1 MGWQM
6 RAGGSLLAAV
16 AALLLLW
23 QAAAKEPRPPP
34 RMITLHEEARIFL
47 FENLLTPGG
56 CAATCFCSATVG
68 SQPPARLPPTVCAR
82 GGPPA
87 RPLAEECD
95 HIIALAEPR
104 LQRSGVN
111 DPKTGRIRYAGV
123 RTSSGTFLRRAEDPI
138 IAGEWAEVLSES
150 SSASF
155 LYRL

>member
-1 MGWQM
+1 M

-56 CAATCFCSATVG
+56 CARGHLFLQCHCRQPAAR
-68 SQPPARLPPTVCAR
+68 PPATNRLR
-82 GGPPA
+82 QGRPA